1 LKLKISVNQNFEL
14 DNMNKNIPSSVHLT
28 DFPKY
33 DERLID
39 KNLEECMLLAQQIS
53 SMILALRRKA
63 EKKVRQPLLKAVVPA
78 NDAKTFEQI
87 QYVSDL
93 IRNEVNIKE
102 LEILLPNVDMENLVK
117 RIKPNFKTLGKRYG
131 KLMKEIA
138 NAFETFTIHQISK
151 IEKAETYR
159 FTLPRGEEIELEST
173 DYEIIIED
181 MPGWLVGNEGNLT
194 VALDVEVTSEL
205 ENEGVARELVNR
217 IQNIRKSSGYEITDR
232 ITVEIERRNEI
243 NAAIEEF
250 AEYISN
256 QVLAN
261 SLTLAETL
269 ADAEELNFDDY
280 IVKVKIRKV

>member
-1 LKLKISVNQNFEL
+1 
-14 DNMNKNIPSSVHLT
+14 MNKNIANSVHLA

-78 NDAKTFEQI
+78 NDAKTFDQI

-102 LEILLPNVDMENLVK
+102 LEILPPNVEMENLVK

-131 KLMKEIA
+131 KLMKEIVK
-138 NAFETFTIHQISK
+138 AFETFNSRQISEIEKTEAYKFVLPQGEK
-151 IEKAETYR
+151 IE
-159 FTLPRGEEIELEST
+159 IESS
-173 DYEIIIED
+173 DYEIITED
-181 MPGWLVGNEGNLT
+181 MPGWLVSNEGNLT
-194 VALDVEVTSEL
+194 VALDVEVTPEL
-205 ENEGVARELVNR
+205 EREGIARELVNR
-217 IQNIRKSSGYEITDR
+217 IQNIRKSSGYEIIDR
-232 ITVEIERRNEI
+232 IIIEIECSDEI
-243 NAAIEEF
+243 AAAIKEF
-250 AEYISN
+250 SEYISN

-261 SLTLAETL
+261 SLTFAKTL
-269 ADAEELNFDDY
+269 TDAEELNFEDY
-280 IVKVKIRKV
+280 IVKVKVRKV